1 MYVVQVQNGQLI
13 NVRYTDESENFSR
26 LAALVISVG
35 TLALRT
41 QFNEI
46 YSPGVLHHVLEC
58 ETVLNDLQILK
69 EKKRISAMQWSKLFP
84 AVHELVSADTFDIS
98 LLMVLIRNICYCL
111 PPPSAGWDKLPS
123 SEDTTLSADIAR
135 VSYFRNVLAHASE
148 ASIDNETFDNYWK
161 ILSEALVRL
170 LGESCRPDLDHLK
183 KSTLDPS
190 MGDYYNS
197 RLPRKMEDKGE
208 EEKVQQTG

>member
-1 MYVVQVQNGQLI
+1 LYGVQVQNGQVTK
-13 NVRYTDESENFSR
+13 VRYTKESANFNR
-26 LAALVISVG
+26 LATLVKSVG
-35 TLALRT
+35 TLALKM

-46 YSPGVLHHVLEC
+46 YSPGVLHHVLGY
-58 ETVLNDLQILK
+58 ETVLNDLQNLQK
-69 EKKRISAMQWSKLFP
+69 EKRISATQWTTLYP
-84 AVHELVSADTFDIS
+84 AVREWVSADTFDIS

-148 ASIDNETFDNYWK
+148 NSIDNETFDNYWK

-170 LGESCRPDLDHLK
+170 LGESWRPELDHLK
-183 KSTLDPS
+183 KSPLDPS
-190 MGDYYNS
+190 VGDNS
-197 RLPRKMEDKGE
+197 RLPRKIEDKGE
-208 EEKVQQTG
+208 EEKAQQTG